1 MSISAATRAVRARQ
15 NEADQPGGNL
25 ASQDDAGG
33 VIGRLTAF
41 LPAEMITIWGVVLTL
56 IAPNQDLVR
65 WLALAVGAVVLV
77 ILMQLDLALKD
88 KEAREKNQD
97 AKPVS
102 ARRRVRTFGVATVS
116 FVAWALAT
124 PGTPLDGDQG
134 KFAVGV
140 AVVLTAI
147 ITRCAKL
154 WDIEPQSAA

>member
-15 NEADQPGGNL
+15 NEADQPAGNL
-25 ASQDDAGG
+25 ASNDDTGG

-56 IAPNQDLVR
+56 VEPDQDLVR
-65 WLALAVGAVVLV
+65 WLALAGGVVVLV

-88 KEAREKNQD
+88 KEAQADDPNAQ
-97 AKPVS
+97 PVS
-102 ARRRVRTFGVATVS
+102 ARRRIRTFGVAAVS

-124 PGTPLDGDQG
+124 PGTPLDGNQG
-134 KFAVGV
+134 KLAVGV

-147 ITRCAKL
+147 ITRYAKL
-154 WDIEPQSAA
+154 WDIEPRSQS